1 MFFNVNHFR
10 LNLVALSV
18 MNQGSKRQNL
28 TAHNYNQNHVDS
40 NSTSINSINSIG
52 SADLSFSV
60 YIIPVVCMLLCLTYW
75 IIDLSCDSDAKK
87 RREEVDNYVSLYKIH
102 NFNDDYF

>member
-1 MFFNVNHFR
+1 MNHFR

-18 MNQGSKRQNL
+18 VNQGSKRQNL
-28 TAHNYNQNHVDS
+28 TAHNYNQNYVDS
-40 NSTSINSINSIG
+40 NSTSISSINSVG
-52 SADLSFSV
+52 SVTADLSFSV

-87 RREEVDNYVSLYKIH
+87 RRKEVDDYVSLYKTH
-102 NFNDDYF
+102 NFNHDYF